1 MFNFFSNTYSAV
13 VTIFA
18 AILGISFPLILQSIQ
33 RIDEKYDSAVLSNR
47 FEDENIYHIFKWGLY
62 IYAAVVCIVP
72 FILSFLSNIE
82 VAYWVNSLLL
92 LYLLCI
98 IMTFIILFDK
108 ISKYYNIEKLLSYLS
123 LKKKESDILIF
134 WDIMRYT
141 SKAENDS
148 IYRTASEE
156 IFGYFRK
163 ERDNKKDKKEI
174 VYSASLYQVLY
185 EMGSAVGNPQ
195 QQSFIY
201 NRNDIIP
208 ILYDTVTTNAKI
220 SQQTFKHI
228 WFMLNNA
235 SFVSNTNWLKT
246 YWTYANQY
254 MRFREMKR
262 DNEDERKYLKEF
274 YIFNVMFGAMLT
286 YHRNYSTLNYI
297 MTFSQ
302 SLPLSFPLIPGTFS
316 KIMDCVENISN
327 MNNQWLRPM
336 VLESKYSIKGLDEGV
351 NASNEIA
358 KLAYK
363 YLSLLFIRLWL
374 YKDYNINYSEPLEI
388 PYIGNSINKN
398 EQLIKL
404 SKTIKEYIDTWYSSG
419 ELNNLGLWNLS
430 SKSDV
435 LALLDNYITSLENK
449 NNKLDKQS
457 GYDEERLEYTCNDFL
472 KFNAQNYIEIPTQ
485 EELPSKENSIP
496 RTVEVIGTI
505 DVERRYLQKG
515 RSEILGGVG
524 DVLAS
529 RLDNKL
535 KHIYLQYLICSFT
548 IEERKVQLDNLIS
561 ELDSLQLTKDDCI
574 IEIDYSSDLRTA
586 AKVFR
591 IMNHFHESV
600 FVCKIADLPSLDIID
615 SSSISTD
622 KKIDPYNNIYLG
634 VEELSD
640 KYILSVKQS
649 IRINQVNGK
658 PKAFLFTIER

>member
-18 AILGISFPLILQSIQ
+18 ALLGISFPLILQSIQ

-47 FEDENIYHIFKWGLY
+47 FEDENIYHIFKWLLY
-62 IYAAVVCIVP
+62 VYAVIVCVVP
-72 FILSFLSNIE
+72 FILSFLSNVE
-82 VAYWVNSLLL
+82 KEYWVNSFLL

-98 IMTFIILFDK
+98 IMTLVILFDR

-123 LKKKESDILIF
+123 SKKKESDILIF
-134 WDIMRYT
+134 WDIMRLA
-141 SKAENDS
+141 SKAENK
-148 IYRTASEE
+148 YLYKTAIIEVL
-156 IFGYFRK
+156 GYFVK
-163 ERDNKKDKKEI
+163 EQKDSKDKEI

-185 EMGSAVGNPQ
+185 EMGSAVGISQ

-201 NRNDIIP
+201 KRNDIIS
-208 ILYDTVTTNAKI
+208 ILYDTIITNANI
-220 SQQTFKHI
+220 SQQTFNHI

-254 MRFREMKR
+254 MRFRKMKC
-262 DNEDERKYLKEF
+262 DNEDEQEYLKKF

-316 KIMDCVENISN
+316 KIIDCVENISN
-327 MNNQWLRPM
+327 MNNQWITPM
-336 VLESKYSIKGLDEGV
+336 VLESKYSIKGLDEDV

-358 KLAYK
+358 KNAYK
-363 YLSLLFIRLWL
+363 YLSLLFIRLWS

-404 SKTIKEYIDTWYSSG
+404 SKTIREYIDTWYSSG
-419 ELNNLGLWNLS
+419 ELNNLGLWNLP

-435 LALLDNYITSLENK
+435 LALLDNYISSLEDMNIE
-449 NNKLDKQS
+449 LDKQN
-457 GYDEERLEYTCNDFL
+457 GYDEERLDYICNDFL

-485 EELPSKENSIP
+485 EELPCKENS
-496 RTVEVIGTI
+496 RSTTVEVIGAI
-505 DVERRYLQKG
+505 DVERRFLQKG

-524 DVLAS
+524 DILAS

-615 SSSISTD
+615 SSSISTE